1 MNSCCLLPG
10 GFPLTISG
18 QGFASGVTISVGGS
32 ACVVTSTSVL
42 EVICTVPAEVRDMQI
57 FVMSIGPV
65 SVVMSVLNYL

>member
-1 MNSCCLLPG
+1 
-10 GFPLTISG
+10 
-18 QGFASGVTISVGGS
+18 
-32 ACVVTSTSVL
+32 VL